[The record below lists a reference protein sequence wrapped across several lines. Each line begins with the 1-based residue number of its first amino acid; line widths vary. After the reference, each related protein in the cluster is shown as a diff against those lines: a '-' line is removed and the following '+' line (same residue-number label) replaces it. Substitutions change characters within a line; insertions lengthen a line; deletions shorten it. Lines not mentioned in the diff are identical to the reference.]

1 MRIVFMGTPDLAATV
16 MSNIADHHDV
26 VGAYTRPDAVR
37 GRGKRLVAS
46 PVKQLAEER
55 GIPAF
60 TAATLRDEEVLENL
74 RALEPDA
81 ICVVAYGS
89 ILPTSILELPRYGCF
104 NVHTSL
110 LPRWRGA
117 APMQRAILAGDKTTG
132 VSIMRME
139 EGLDTGAYCKRA
151 EVPLDGV
158 YLADLESDLAACGS
172 ELLLEALEEVQD
184 GSLTWTEQP
193 EAGVTYAAKIG
204 KGELDLDPSE
214 SAGSVCAKVRA
225 SDDAHPAHMELA
237 QRKVTL
243 ERAHEVDDDLAKEL
257 CEALAPGEAVFR
269 SKRLIA
275 RASVGAFEIDALKP
289 QGKKSMDARS
299 FAAGIQGVKN
309 ATLRWGRA

>member
-158 YLADLESDLAACGS
+158 YLADLESDLAARGS
-172 ELLLEALEEVQD
+172 ELLLEALEEAQD
-184 GSLTWTEQP
+184 GSLAWTEQP

-257 CEALAPGEAVFR
+257 CESLAPGEAVFR

-275 RASVGAFEIDALKP
+275 RAAEGTFEIDALKP

>member
-158 YLADLESDLAACGS
+158 YLADLESDLAARGS
-172 ELLLEALEEVQD
+172 ELLLEALEEAQD
-184 GSLTWTEQP
+184 GSLAWTEQP

-257 CEALAPGEAVFR
+257 CESLAPGEAVFR

-275 RASVGAFEIDALKP
+275 RALEGAFEIDALKP